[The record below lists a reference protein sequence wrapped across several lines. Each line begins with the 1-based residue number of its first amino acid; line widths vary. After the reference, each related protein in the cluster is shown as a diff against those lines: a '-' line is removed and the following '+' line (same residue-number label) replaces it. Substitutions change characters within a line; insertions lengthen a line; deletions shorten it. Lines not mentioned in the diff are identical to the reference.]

1 LLKKHSAMSKK
12 FESKKEDKKNLIQKV
27 GTIISKGNRTL
38 ILDKTIKKLRERIFL
53 SEDRRR
59 EVYYEVDTNAMGNAQ
74 YYILTILSCIIATL
88 GLLNNSAAVIIGA
101 MIIAPLMNPVMG
113 TAMGVVRGDV
123 ALLARSLKTLI
134 MGVVVSILVAT
145 ATSFLIPNVTDAL
158 NISEIMSR
166 TSPNILD
173 IGIGLAAGA
182 AGAYAVSEKKIASSL
197 AGVAIA
203 VSLIPP
209 LAVTGIGICLLIK
222 SIKIPSMV
230 KNLSSYFK
238 IFSGSFA
245 LCFANL
251 VAINLAGIIVFTV
264 FGFRVSPTGPD
275 RGKFLVHFGL
285 SLTLVAVMAL
295 VLGLFYADSLE
306 NKKLIRDATRVL
318 KKEVKQLDKL
328 AKIEGTPRI
337 DPDYVKSGNG
347 NKIRKETPLRKFL
360 DILEIR
366 SGEARRRVTL
376 VEATII
382 SPRDPDDNYDFR
394 LRTMLEEKIGPVDL
408 TLRFVNTTNMKYEH

>member
-1 LLKKHSAMSKK
+1 MTN
-12 FESKKEDKKNLIQKV
+12 EPISKKENKTNLIQKAGNIV
-27 GTIISKGNRTL
+27 SKGNRTL
-38 ILDKTIKKLRERIFL
+38 ILDKTLKKLRERVFL

-74 YYILTILSCIIATL
+74 YYVLTVLSCIIATF

-123 ALLARSLKTLI
+123 ILLARSLKTLI
-134 MGVVVSILVAT
+134 MGVAVSIIVACVT
-145 ATSFLIPNVTDAL
+145 ASLIPTVTDSL
-158 NISEIMSR
+158 NISEIIGR
-166 TSPNILD
+166 ISPNILD

-182 AGAYAVSEKKIASSL
+182 AGAYAISEKKVASSL

-209 LAVTGIGICLLIK
+209 LAVTGIGLCLLFKTIK
-222 SIKIPSMV
+222 DPSLAQ
-230 KNLSSYFK
+230 NLPSYFK

-251 VAINLAGIIVFTV
+251 VAINLAGIIVFTI
-264 FGFRVSPTGPD
+264 FGFRVSPKSTGA
-275 RGKFLVHFGL
+275 RKFIVHFGL

-295 VLGLFYADSLE
+295 ILGLFYADSLE
-306 NKKLIRDATRVL
+306 SKRVVRDATEVL
-318 KKEVKQLDKL
+318 KKEVKQLDSL
-328 AKIEGTPRI
+328 AMIEGTPRI
-337 DPDYVKSGNG
+337 DPDYVRSKDGDEV
-347 NKIRKETPLRKFL
+347 RKETPLRKFL

-366 SGEARRRVTL
+366 SGKAAPRVTL
-376 VEATII
+376 VEATIL
-382 SPRDPDDNYDFR
+382 SPRDPDENYDFR
-394 LRTMLEEKIGPVDL
+394 LRAMLEEKIGPVDL